1 MHMRKMSSTE
11 RKILVFM
18 AGTPGR
24 WTRGI
29 AGVALIVAGL
39 LTGGAGFFLLIP
51 GVLMLSTGIANY
63 CPAGLFIT
71 GSGSSDNIMA
81 RIAQVDAVSTKG
93 AK

>member
-1 MHMRKMSSTE
+1 MKKMSATE

-24 WTRGI
+24 WTRGL
-29 AGVALIVAGL
+29 AGVALIV
-39 LTGGAGFFLLIP
+39 GGIVSGGWGFLLVIP
-51 GVLMLSTGIANY
+51 GVLMIATGIANY

-81 RIAQVDAVSTKG
+81 RIAQVDAVTTKG
-93 AK
+93 TK